1 MTGDR
6 RGRDPLGREGVNKST
21 KIEALMAYG
30 RRGRREAGC
39 ESGQGQ
45 TVVDHVCL
53 ATWSSAPPTPTPLFP
68 WPLTAEDPVGV
79 AKESCL

>member
-53 ATWSSAPPTPTPLFP
+53 ATWSSAPPPPPLCS
-68 WPLTAEDPVGV
+68 LG
-79 AKESCL
+79 C